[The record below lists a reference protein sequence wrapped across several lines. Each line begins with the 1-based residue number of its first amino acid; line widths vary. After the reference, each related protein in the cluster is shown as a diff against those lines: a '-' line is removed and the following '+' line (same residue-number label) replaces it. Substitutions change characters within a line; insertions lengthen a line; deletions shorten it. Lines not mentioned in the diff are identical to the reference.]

1 MRPGE
6 HILSVLPAVN
16 SRTIWPATPIERI
29 SETGRS
35 KGAFVSG
42 VRNTRPAQR
51 HLMSMRSYV
60 AMDAHLVQ
68 LIREGDTHAFA
79 DLISLHDGEMLRV
92 AAVICRDG
100 DMAEDAVQQAWKR
113 AWRQLG
119 TIRDPDRVRAWL
131 VAVAANEARQIVR
144 SEGRRSRRERAYSGQ
159 IAHNDIVD
167 SVNERLHLDAVLA
180 ALDVRDRE
188 LLALRYVAGLNAT
201 EIAGLRQSS
210 PGAVRSR
217 LARLIARLREE
228 LSDA

>member
-1 MRPGE
+1 
-6 HILSVLPAVN
+6 
-16 SRTIWPATPIERI
+16 
-29 SETGRS
+29 
-35 KGAFVSG
+35 
-42 VRNTRPAQR
+42 
-51 HLMSMRSYV
+51 
-60 AMDAHLVQ
+60 MDARLVQ
-68 LIREGDTHAFA
+68 LVQEGDPHAFA
-79 DLISLHDGEMLRV
+79 ELISLHDADMLRV

-119 TIRDPDRVRAWL
+119 TIRKPDRVKGWL
-131 VAVAANEARQIVR
+131 VAVAANEARQMVR
-144 SEGRRSRRERAYSGQ
+144 SEGRRRRREQ
-159 IAHNDIVD
+159 AHLAQVAPNDMVD
-167 SVNERLHLDAVLA
+167 VVNERLHLDAVLA

-201 EIAGLRQSS
+201 EIAGLRRSS